1 MVKGVNKTVIEVNN
15 TGSKIFDRIVFY
27 VNPSCSN
34 LSAKTLNLAIKN
46 FTFDFDERA
55 GRGYKTLRARMLR
68 RRRMIIISA
77 VTVFALLLSGVVMLI
92 L

>member
-27 VNPSCSN
+27 VNPACSN
-34 LSAKTLNLAIKN
+34 LSTKNLNRAIKS
-46 FTFDFDERA
+46 FTFGLDDRA
-55 GRGYKTLRARMLR
+55 GRGYKSLRQRHTIR
-68 RRRMIIISA
+68 RRVIFAASGTGIIIA
-77 VTVFALLLSGVVMLI
+77 VGTVLALI